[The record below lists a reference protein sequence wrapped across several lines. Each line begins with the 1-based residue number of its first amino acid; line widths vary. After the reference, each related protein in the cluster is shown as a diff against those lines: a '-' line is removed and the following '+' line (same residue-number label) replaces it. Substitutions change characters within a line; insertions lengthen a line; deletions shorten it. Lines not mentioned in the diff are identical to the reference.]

1 MTSRLFV
8 AVLAS
13 AALLPSAA
21 AGQETVDS
29 RWLPWLGCWQA
40 GEEGQAPENLLVCVR
55 PASAG
60 GGVEIATI
68 ADGEVLSTRTL
79 VADGQ
84 LHDVQDED
92 CTGWQSASFSADGR
106 RAFLHSEL
114 TCEGGAKRSASAIMA
129 IASPTEWLDAQSIG
143 MDGERMPR
151 VLRYRLAPE
160 SSAPEGFA
168 LTARRVAA
176 AADARLLASAEL
188 SVGDVQEAAP
198 RVDPE
203 ALVAFLIERNQTFE
217 IDAASVAQLAD
228 AGVPNEVIDVLV
240 AVSYPNRFAIDRQA
254 MRTALRPEE
263 KGQAR
268 RGRRGY
274 GGPFGWGGW
283 GWGSWDSCYGALWY
297 SSLYCS
303 PYSWGFGRRGSGWYD
318 PYWSPIIIV
327 RGSEP
332 AGAPGRAVRGRGYTR
347 GGRTSGSDDTRTAQ
361 PRGGSSTQ
369 DRSAPSARSGG
380 GGSSSGSASPGG
392 YRGGSSSGGSSG
404 GHRGTARPR
413 GGGK

>member
-1 MTSRLFV
+1 MTSRLFT

-13 AALLPSAA
+13 AALLPSAV

-40 GEEGQAPENLLVCVR
+40 GEEGQTPENMLVCVR

-68 ADGEVLSTRTL
+68 AGGEVVSTRTL

-84 LHDVQDED
+84 LHDVQDES

-114 TCEGGAKRSASAIMA
+114 TCAGGAKRSASAIMA

-151 VLRYRLAPE
+151 VMRYRLAPE

-168 LTARRVAA
+168 LTARRVVAA
-176 AADARLLASAEL
+176 GDARLLASAEL
-188 SVGDVQEAAP
+188 SIADVREAVP

-203 ALVAFLIERNQTFE
+203 ALVAFLIEREQMFD

-240 AVSYPNRFAIDRQA
+240 AVSFPNRFVIDREA
-254 MRTALRPEE
+254 RRMALRPQERGE
-263 KGQAR
+263 TR

-283 GWGSWDSCYGALWY
+283 GWDSWDYCYGALWY
-297 SSLYCS
+297 SSLSCS
-303 PYSWGFGRRGSGWYD
+303 PYSYGYGRRGWYD
-318 PYWSPIIIV
+318 PYGIPIIIV
-327 RGSEP
+327 RGDEP
-332 AGAPGRAVRGRGYTR
+332 TGQPGRAVRGRGYTR
-347 GGRTSGSDDTRTAQ
+347 GGRPAGSEDTRTAQ
-361 PRGGSSTQ
+361 PRGGSNTQ
-369 DRSAPSARSGG
+369 GSSSPSVRSGG
-380 GGSSSGSASPGG
+380 GSSSSGSASPGG
-392 YRGGSSSGGSSG
+392 YRGGGSSGGSSG
-404 GHRGTARPR
+404 GDRGTARPR

>member
-1 MTSRLFV
+1 MTSRLFA

-13 AALLPSAA
+13 VALLPNAA
-21 AGQETVDS
+21 AGQESVDS

-40 GEEGQAPENLLVCVR
+40 ADEGQAPENLLVCVR
-55 PASAG
+55 PASATN
-60 GGVEIATI
+60 GVEIATI
-68 ADGEVLSTRTL
+68 ADGEVVSTRTL

-84 LHDVQDED
+84 LHDVRDEG

-129 IASPTEWLDAQSIG
+129 IGSPTEWLDAQSIG

-151 VLRYRLAPE
+151 VMRYRLAPE

-188 SVGDVQEAAP
+188 SIADVQEAAP

-217 IDAASVAQLAD
+217 IDAASVAELAD
-228 AGVPNEVIDVLV
+228 AGVPNNVIDVLV
-240 AVSYPNRFAIDRQA
+240 AVSFPNRFVIDREA
-254 MRTALRPEE
+254 RRMALRPQERGE
-263 KGQAR
+263 TR
-268 RGRRGY
+268 PGRRGY

-283 GWGSWDSCYGALWY
+283 GWDSWDYCYGAMWY

-303 PYSWGFGRRGSGWYD
+303 PYSYGIGRRGWYD
-318 PYWSPIIIV
+318 PYGVPIIIV

-332 AGAPGRAVRGRGYTR
+332 DGQGGRAVRGRGYTR
-347 GGRTSGSDDTRTAQ
+347 GGRPADGSDGRTAQ

-369 DRSAPSARSGG
+369 DRSSPSVRSSG

-392 YRGGSSSGGSSG
+392 YRGGSSGSSS
-404 GHRGTARPR
+404 GTARPR
-413 GGGK
+413 GGR